1 MYDDG
6 NFSNKTEDNFDENKK
21 KWFEDNMLPILN
33 KRGRW
38 NLSIGK

>member
-1 MYDDG
+1 MMMG
-6 NFSNKTEDNFDENKK
+6 ISAIKLKITLMKIK
-21 KWFEDNMLPILN
+21 KWFEDNMLPVLN